1 MKFDLNKKLIPKLNC
16 DVLLHAAAITPQN
29 KYSSKEFD
37 KINFQSLKEIIKN
50 IKINKRIILLST
62 SDIYKNQKYNL
73 NLKESLKIDITKLTS
88 YAKSKYKSEKY
99 LESLKKKI
107 ILLKK

>member
-50 IKINKRIILLST
+50 IKINKELYCFRHQIFTKIKNII
-62 SDIYKNQKYNL
+62 
-73 NLKESLKIDITKLTS
+73 
-88 YAKSKYKSEKY
+88 
-99 LESLKKKI
+99 
-107 ILLKK
+107 